1 MDFTTSKN
9 EFHSGV
15 QRSVRS
21 LYACCYRTVCAEIQY
36 VGYLESCAGCEYCER
51 HEIRKIIEGYDEK
64 SVESIEGMKLI
75 RVP

>member
-1 MDFTTSKN
+1 MVVKN
-9 EFHSGV
+9 TGIEIGGRYGCSA
-15 QRSVRS
+15 
-21 LYACCYRTVCAEIQY
+21 YACCYRTVCAEIQY
-36 VGYLESCAGCEYCER
+36 VGYLESCAGCKYCER